1 MEKLVA
7 DVDIRFVIGMSRSPD
22 NLEKVPAPKGH
33 ATSPLF
39 DYHLHTATMI
49 CRQCLRRASTLR
61 PQSRIARL
69 ISTTPTP
76 PALGAF
82 TPTDAAPRFSN
93 PLSGTNAH
101 PKPRAVALPISSAPA
116 GTPLKGINYLK
127 NAEDPIA
134 LEEHEYPEWLWR
146 CLDVKKD
153 DNANAEDVHDEFC
166 MLPTLHLSLSVP
178 FSIRLQVLILCSKI
192 QKGSA

>member
-1 MEKLVA
+1 MLP
-7 DVDIRFVIGMSRSPD
+7 DVDIRFVIGMSRLPD

-49 CRQCLRRASTLR
+49 CRQCLRRASALR
-61 PQSRIARL
+61 PQSRITRSISNSPTPA
-69 ISTTPTP
+69 STTLINATP
-76 PALGAF
+76 E
-82 TPTDAAPRFSN
+82 FSN
-93 PLSGTNAH
+93 PLAGTKAR
-101 PKPRAVALPISSAPA
+101 PKSRAVALPVSSAPA

-146 CLDVKKD
+146 CLDLKNGE
-153 DNANAEDVHDEFC
+153 NANSDNVHDEFC
-166 MLPTLHLSLSVP
+166 MSLTFAFLFLFFHGLASTD
-178 FSIRLQVLILCSKI
+178 IL
-192 QKGSA
+192 